1 MEDTERK
8 NKLRRGK
15 RKKRKEKKYSC
26 KSERSCEEAR
36 EGLAVLRREMVQGG
50 EGYGTAKLRPV
61 IAEDDGIV
69 RRRGQGVVTSRSV
82 LGVAVLLTSLAVLVA
97 YQVRHSC
104 IW

>member
-1 MEDTERK
+1 VKE
-8 NKLRRGK
+8 K
-15 RKKRKEKKYSC
+15 RKFD
-26 KSERSCEEAR
+26 KSERSYAR
-36 EGLAVLRREMVQGG
+36 RHEKDWRHYAREMVQGG
-50 EGYGTAKLRPV
+50 EGYGTAKLRPA

>member
-1 MEDTERK
+1 
-8 NKLRRGK
+8 
-15 RKKRKEKKYSC
+15 
-26 KSERSCEEAR
+26 
-36 EGLAVLRREMVQGG
+36 MVQGG
-50 EGYGTAKLRPV
+50 EGYGTAKLLPV